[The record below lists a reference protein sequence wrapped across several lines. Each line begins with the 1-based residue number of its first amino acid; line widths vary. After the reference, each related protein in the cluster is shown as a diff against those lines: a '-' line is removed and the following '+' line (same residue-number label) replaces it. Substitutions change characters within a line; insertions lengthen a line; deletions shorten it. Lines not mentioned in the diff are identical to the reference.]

1 MNYNNQ
7 SKFNVNLLI
16 FISVTTIFII
26 MYLIQKNNY
35 LEQLRA
41 NDTLDK
47 ELFYYT
53 TLITSEKGSVTGLKR
68 ADRIRDIASRE
79 LNMVI
84 AEPESLIIV
93 IDE

>member
-41 NDTLDK
+41 NNTLDK
-47 ELFYYT
+47 ELLYYT

>member
-7 SKFNVNLLI
+7 SKFNINLLI

-26 MYLIQKNNY
+26 IYLIQKNNY

-41 NDTLDK
+41 NNSLNK
-47 ELFYYT
+47 ESFYYNT
-53 TLITSEKGSVTGLKR
+53 QITSQKGSVTGLKR
-68 ADRIRDIASRE
+68 ADRIRDIASRK

-84 AEPESLIIV
+84 AEPESLIVI

>member
-35 LEQLRA
+35 LEKLRA
-41 NDTLDK
+41 NNTLDK
-47 ELFYYT
+47 ELLYYT

>member
-1 MNYNNQ
+1 
-7 SKFNVNLLI
+7 
-16 FISVTTIFII
+16 

-35 LEQLRA
+35 FEQIKH
-41 NDTLDK
+41 NNTLNK
-47 ELFYYT
+47 ELLYYS

-84 AEPESLIIV
+84 AEPESLIII